1 MSRRSFFCYWGSFV
15 ACLHD
20 VDLSGGHR
28 GADTRVVLEHLD
40 ERHVVRQH
48 DVLDV
53 GLFLEVLRYS
63 AVGERQLRWVTGLS
77 EVGRA
82 SQSPYV
88 PQPITSR
95 ITAAITKKRQLGT
108 YMFRTKTASTPAT
121 APAPTTGTG
130 TAIGATMAHLSIG

>member
-1 MSRRSFFCYWGSFV
+1 MCPTIHCTRVTTYTIWGFQDSLSDELNSGLLRRHRGRCLGGRFSVTYWGSFV

-48 DVLDV
+48 DILDV

-63 AVGERQLRWVTGLS
+63 AV
-77 EVGRA
+77 RA
-82 SQSPYV
+82 RGNFDGSQ
-88 PQPITSR
+88 
-95 ITAAITKKRQLGT
+95 A
-108 YMFRTKTASTPAT
+108 
-121 APAPTTGTG
+121 
-130 TAIGATMAHLSIG
+130 